1 MTSSLTFVLV
11 TLSLF
16 SLVGLGL
23 SGVLVSQSQVR
34 REKRARRLRDL
45 AVPYQKI
52 LSVKLATFRPPAP
65 NNRSLVESLASLFGI
80 QSRNLAQYPVKW
92 WVVVGFALLL
102 SRGVAALAVEIV
114 GEVGLVTMPVIW
126 VLMCR
131 AFFGQVSGRRKKLLV
146 QQFPD
151 ALAMIVRS
159 VRVGIPVVAA
169 ISAVGREAQA
179 PTSVEFTRTL

>member
-1 MTSSLTFVLV
+1 MTGSLTFVLV

-34 REKRARRLRDL
+34 REKRLRRLRDL

-52 LSVKLATFRPPAP
+52 LSVKLETFRPAVP

-92 WVVVGFALLL
+92 
-102 SRGVAALAVEIV
+102 
-114 GEVGLVTMPVIW
+114 
-126 VLMCR
+126 
-131 AFFGQVSGRRKKLLV
+131 
-146 QQFPD
+146 
-151 ALAMIVRS
+151 
-159 VRVGIPVVAA
+159 
-169 ISAVGREAQA
+169 
-179 PTSVEFTRTL
+179 